1 MINFKPIFHSKNS
14 FSIMPNKKQEIIE
27 AVVDFIKSQDFSNIK
42 ADMPGYATPQ
52 KLVWS
57 STGSGY
63 TPDITAVKDN
73 TLLLFVVK
81 DPNEDAQKQ
90 VEKWRLFS
98 SYTSGENRICYI
110 VSMTHQEFTVK
121 NILEENQIKAR
132 VLTVAA

>member
-1 MINFKPIFHSKNS
+1 
-14 FSIMPNKKQEIIE
+14 MPNKKQEIIE
-27 AVVDFIKSQDFSNIK
+27 AVVDFIAGQEFSNIK
-42 ADMPGYATPQ
+42 ADIPGYATPQ

-63 TPDITAVKDN
+63 TPDITAIKDD

-81 DPNEDAQKQ
+81 DPNEDANKQ
-90 VEKWRLFS
+90 IEKWKLFS

-121 NILEENQIKAR
+121 SILAENKIKAK